1 MKRNPRSAIQVISVA
16 SIIVIVIALLVSGCA
31 GPAPTSSATKAP
43 APATTTAAPAT
54 SSAPPASTTSAA
66 ASPTAKPSTSPTT
79 VIGPAPGEKW
89 PDAVSVGTPTASGGA
104 YFTATAL
111 STLIK
116 KYLNV
121 TAAPQALGGS
131 TAVLNAMAADR
142 MEFAYIASD
151 AAIDAYYGR
160 TDFVGKPIK
169 DLQILF
175 GGPISMY
182 LLVVRA
188 DSGINSVAD
197 LKGKKVMY
205 TRPGN
210 PVLDTYMI
218 GLLKAYNMTLKDIN
232 GLQWTSEDQI
242 KSGLTAK
249 TIDAALLPGPSI
261 GQAPS
266 ILELSQTVP
275 IHLVDIPADILQKVI
290 DDNWAPGLF
299 TVVDY
304 KGGQY
309 KGQDTDVHIPNQL
322 QFVLVRKSLAESF
335 GYQLLK
341 TIWDDHLA
349 EYESLYPNNKIH
361 SAKNTINITALPFHA
376 GTIKYFQEK
385 GLWTAEKQ
393 QIQDKN
399 LAQAGKGQ

>member
-1 MKRNPRSAIQVISVA
+1 MKRTPKFPMPMITVA
-16 SIIVIVIALLVSGCA
+16 SIIIIIALMFSGCA
-31 GPAPTSSATKAP
+31 GTAPSSSTTKTP
-43 APATTTAAPAT
+43 PPATTTAGPVTSSAAAT
-54 SSAPPASTTSAA
+54 SSAPATAV
-66 ASPTAKPSTSPTT
+66 PTAKPTVSTTMA
-79 VIGPAPGEKW
+79 VGPAPGEKW

-121 TAAPQALGGS
+121 TASPQALGGS

-142 MEFAYIASD
+142 MEMAYIASD

-182 LLVVRA
+182 LLVTRA
-188 DSGINSVAD
+188 DSDIKSVAD

-218 GLLKAYNMTLKDIN
+218 GLLKAYGMTLKDIN

-299 TVVDY
+299 TVVNY

-322 QFVLVRKSLAESF
+322 QFLLVRKNLLESF

-341 TIWDDHLA
+341 TIWDNHLD

-361 SAKNTINITALPFHA
+361 SAKNTITITALPFHA

-385 GLWTAEKQ
+385 GLWTPEKQ

>member
-1 MKRNPRSAIQVISVA
+1 MRTTQRSILLMSTLVAIILAIAMLA
-16 SIIVIVIALLVSGCA
+16 SACG
-31 GPAPTSSATKAP
+31 SSAP
-43 APATTTAAPAT
+43 APAPSATATAPA
-54 SSAPPASTTSAA
+54 PAATSATPKPS
-66 ASPTAKPSTSPTT
+66 ASASSSTSPTLAAS
-79 VIGPAPGEKW
+79 VGPAPGEKW
-89 PDAVSVGTPTASGGA
+89 PDAVSVGSPTAAGGA

-116 KYLNV
+116 KYLGV
-121 TAAPQALGGS
+121 TASPQALGGS
-131 TAVLNAMAADR
+131 TAVLNAMGSDR
-142 MEFAYIASD
+142 MECAYIASD
-151 AAIDAYYGR
+151 AAIDAYLGKG
-160 TDFVGKPIK
+160 DFAGKPIK
-169 DLQILF
+169 DLRILF

-182 LLVVRA
+182 LLVTRA
-188 DSGINSVAD
+188 DSDIKTIAD

-210 PVLDTYMI
+210 PVLDRYME

-242 KSGLTAK
+242 KSGLTSK

-266 ILELSQTVP
+266 LLELSQTVP

-290 DDNWAPGLF
+290 NDNWEPGLF
-299 TVVDY
+299 SIVTY

-322 QFVLVRKSLAESF
+322 QFMLVRQTLATSF

-341 TIWDDHLA
+341 TIWDTNLA
-349 EYESLYPNNKIH
+349 EYESMYPNNKIH
-361 SAKNTINITALPFHA
+361 SVKNTVTINALPFHD
-376 GTIKYFQEK
+376 GTVKYLKEK
-385 GLWTAEKQ
+385 GLWTAEMQ
-393 QIQDKN
+393 QNQDKN
-399 LAQAGKGQ
+399 LAKVK